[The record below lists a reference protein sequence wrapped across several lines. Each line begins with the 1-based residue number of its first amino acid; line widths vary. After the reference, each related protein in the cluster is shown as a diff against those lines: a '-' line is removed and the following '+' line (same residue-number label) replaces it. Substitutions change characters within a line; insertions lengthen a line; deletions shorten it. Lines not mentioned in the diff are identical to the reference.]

1 MSVLEFSNNGLF
13 DSLTHAPAPA
23 VFHANLSRAHAAAVR
38 EERAISILSLKALP
52 SNSVT
57 EVQLIETAKK
67 IQQHLRHGEFFSRI
81 SEDGYWIAVRGD
93 STAAHNLGKRIL
105 AESNS
110 YSQNKDQWRAR
121 VIEFSD
127 KGSLNEWIQACDL
140 RHFGAL

>member
-1 MSVLEFSNNGLF
+1 MKILEFSNNGSI

-23 VFHANLSRAHAAAVR
+23 VFHANLSQAHAAALR
-38 EERAISILSLKALP
+38 EKRAISILSLKALP

-67 IQQHLRHGEFFSRI
+67 IQQHLRHGEFFSRV
-81 SEDGYWIAVRGD
+81 SEDGYWIAVWGD

-105 AESNS
+105 AESKS
-110 YSQNKDQWRAR
+110 YSQNKDLWRAR

-127 KGSLNEWIQACDL
+127 EGSLNEWIQACDL
-140 RHFGAL
+140 RHFGTL